1 MNVYII
7 IASQYWQLK
16 AFLWVNV
23 HSEVGYNSVC
33 WNQERIFCTIFSQI
47 SQILAVTG
55 AWCVNE
61 FCMWHLFK
69 SILSVKINENS
80 AIAFSGLRPMW
91 IGSRF
96 VQADPVLIHPNGCLA
111 EHSQGLLC
119 HCGGRGMG
127 RSRVVWGAKVDFWW
141 NTNSPSGIR
150 MN

>member
-7 IASQYWQLK
+7 AASQYWQLK
-16 AFLWVNV
+16 VFLWVNI

-33 WNQERIFCTIFSQI
+33 WKQKRKVCTIFSQI
-47 SQILAVTG
+47 SHISAVTG
-55 AWCVNE
+55 AWYENE

-69 SILSVKINENS
+69 SALSVTISENS
-80 AIAFSGLRPMW
+80 SIAFSGLRPMC
-91 IGSRF
+91 IGSRT
-96 VQADPVLIHPNGCLA
+96 VQVHPVLVHPNGCVT

-119 HCGGRGMG
+119 QCGGHGSG
-127 RSRVVWGAKVDFWW
+127 RSAALWGGKVDFWQ